1 MSYTSPFTGDVV
13 QPTDVSYESITLTAN
28 LQLVWPI
35 NGNLSTETPA
45 ARIMDVSASSAGL
58 ELRMPPADEVSV
70 GQDAL
75 IKNTGANTFT
85 VKTSG
90 GTGTIVAIASGT
102 SRYIYLTDNTTAAG
116 SWSNFQFG
124 AGTSSADAATLAGA
138 GLLASGLTLN
148 QSHPVESVVASQSF
162 VDGDRAKTYVW
173 GGGATSVTL
182 PSAVTVGDDWFF
194 LIKNNGTGTLTVNT
208 TGGQLIDGG
217 ASKAFA
223 PNESAFI
230 VSTGTAFV
238 TIGYGV
244 STQFEFGVLTK
255 TVTTG
260 TYTLTANEA
269 ANTIMIFNG
278 TLSGNVTIIVPPVIN
293 FYVISNQCSAPGGET
308 LTISTGAIGAN
319 TATVPA
325 SGQATVFCDSTNI
338 LNANTTQAGGTSFS
352 LVNGNAGSPSLNFGS
367 ETNTGVY
374 RPGAGRFGISILGNL
389 VLDVDANGI
398 NVTGAVNSTTKLV
411 TASGTAAA
419 PSITFTGDT
428 DTGIY
433 RTGANGVGVA
443 ANGAQVARFETT
455 GLTVTG
461 NGSFSG
467 NVGAVDGNFSG
478 NLESTGTGNFKGGI
492 SGGTF

>member
-1 MSYTSPFTGDVV
+1 MTTYNSVFSGNVV

-35 NGNLSTETPA
+35 NGNLTTDTPA

-58 ELRMPPADEVSV
+58 ELRMPQADQVSV

-85 VKTSG
+85 VKTYD
-90 GTGTIVAIASGT
+90 GTSTIVAIASGEAK
-102 SRYIYLTDNTTAAG
+102 YIYLTNNGTEAG
-116 SWSNFQFG
+116 TWANFEFG

-173 GGGATSVTL
+173 SGGVTTVTL
-182 PSAVTVGDDWFF
+182 PSAVTVGNNWFM
-194 LIKNNGTGTLTVNT
+194 LLKNNGTGTLTLDAPGSQT
-208 TGGQLIDGG
+208 IDGG
-217 ASKAFA
+217 LTKAFA

-230 VSTGTAFV
+230 VSTGTEFV

-244 STQFEFGVLTK
+244 STQFEFGILTK
-255 TVTTG
+255 TVTNG

-278 TLSGNVTIIVPPVIN
+278 TLTNNVTIIVPPVIN
-293 FYVISNQCSAPGGET
+293 FYVISNQTTAGGFT
-308 LTISTGAIGAN
+308 LTISTGAVGAN

-325 SGQATVFCDSTNI
+325 AGQATVFCDGTNI

-352 LVNGNAGSPSLNFGS
+352 LVNGSAGSPSLNFGS
-367 ETNTGVY
+367 ETNTGIY
-374 RPGAGRFGISILGNL
+374 RPGAGRFGVSILSNL
-389 VLDVDANGI
+389 ILDVTSSGI
-398 NVTGAVNSTTKLV
+398 SV
-411 TASGTAAA
+411 
-419 PSITFTGDT
+419 
-428 DTGIY
+428 
-433 RTGANGVGVA
+433 
-443 ANGAQVARFETT
+443 
-455 GLTVTG
+455 
-461 NGSFSG
+461 
-467 NVGAVDGNFSG
+467 
-478 NLESTGTGNFKGGI
+478 TGTGNFTGGI

>member
-35 NGNLSTETPA
+35 NGNLSTDTPA

-58 ELRMPPADEVSV
+58 ELRMPAANQVSV

-75 IKNTGANTFT
+75 IKNTGAHTFT
-85 VKTSG
+85 VKTYD

-102 SRYIYLTDNTTAAG
+102 SRYIYLTNNSTEAG
-116 SWSNFQFG
+116 SWSNFEFG

-173 GGGATSVTL
+173 SGGATTVTL
-182 PSAVTVGDDWFF
+182 PSSVTVGNNWFM
-194 LIKNNGTGTLTVNT
+194 LLKNNGTGTLTLDAPGSQT
-208 TGGQLIDGG
+208 IDG
-217 ASKAFA
+217 ALTKAFQ
-223 PNESAFI
+223 PSESAFI
-230 VSTGTAFV
+230 VSTGTEFV

-255 TVTTG
+255 TVTGG

-269 ANTIMIFNG
+269 ANVIQIYNG
-278 TLSGNVTIIVPPVIN
+278 VLVSAVTVIVPPVTN
-293 FYVISNQCSAPGGET
+293 FYVISNQTTAGGNT
-308 LTISTGAIGAN
+308 LTISTGIVGGN

-325 SGQATVFCDSTNI
+325 SGQATLFCDGTNI
-338 LNANTTQAGGTSFS
+338 YNANTTQAGGTSFS
-352 LVNGNAGSPSLNFGS
+352 LVNGSAGSPSLNFGS
-367 ETNTGVY
+367 ETNTGIY
-374 RPGAGRFGISILGNL
+374 RPGAGRFGISVLGNQI
-389 VLDVDANGI
+389 VDVNANGI
-398 NVTGAVNSTTKLV
+398 DV
-411 TASGTAAA
+411 
-419 PSITFTGDT
+419 
-428 DTGIY
+428 
-433 RTGANGVGVA
+433 
-443 ANGAQVARFETT
+443 
-455 GLTVTG
+455 
-461 NGSFSG
+461 
-467 NVGAVDGNFSG
+467 
-478 NLESTGTGNFKGGI
+478 TGTGNFTGGV